1 MRTALLCAL
10 LILTS
15 LRVFA
20 DEREAQLVGHW
31 RFANERFS
39 YEYYF
44 GDDGTFSGSVTRDG
58 QLAWAFAGKYRIED
72 DAIIYEYTKSSLE
85 RIPDGTYDRDKLVEL
100 DKDHYLIEA
109 QDGMRRKYERVE
121 ER

>member
-1 MRTALLCAL
+1 MRTVILCT
-10 LILTS
+10 LIVLAS
-15 LRVFA
+15 FRVFA

-39 YEYYF
+39 YDYYF

-58 QLAWAFAGKYRIED
+58 QLAWTFAGKYKLEGD
-72 DAIIYEYTKSSLE
+72 TLNYEYTKSSLE
-85 RIPDGTYDRDKLVEL
+85 RLPEGTRDHDKLVEF

-109 QDGMRRKYERVE
+109 QDGMRRKYERVAD
-121 ER
+121 